1 MPVFIKRHYTGRDA
15 FLTKNLMKILIAN
28 LGSTS
33 FKYRLFEMTDAVA
46 TLLATGGFER
56 VTEYT
61 PCIEQM
67 LETLVGDGHLQSGED
82 LDAVGFKTVLGKDLS
97 GCVDADERVL
107 EALNGFKEVAPAHNP
122 AYAEGIRCFAEKL
135 PSVKRV
141 ALFETAFFQWA
152 DEASTTYAIPQAW
165 RELGIRRYGFHGA
178 SHKFIAERSAE
189 MVGND
194 VVAERARRLYV
205 DGPGEYTGA
214 PVRVLSCHLGG
225 SSSVVGIQNGVAIGS
240 SMGFS
245 PQSGLPQN
253 NRVGDLDSMAIPY
266 VCKMLGLSVEE
277 AERQLNKESGM
288 LGVSEVSNDARDIE
302 DAANAGNPKAQLAND
317 VLIDSIRHWA
327 GSFFFKMGGAEVI
340 SFTAGIGENDPVLR
354 AAVCAGLEGL
364 GVKIDPE
371 ANAKVIRGAEG
382 VISTADSTIKVVV
395 IPANEELVIAREVY
409 RNIQAS

>member
-1 MPVFIKRHYTGRDA
+1 MSDT
-15 FLTKNLMKILIAN
+15 
-28 LGSTS
+28 
-33 FKYRLFEMTDAVA
+33 VA
-46 TLLATGGFER
+46 TLLANGGFER

-61 PCIEQM
+61 ACIEEM
-67 LETLVGDGHLQSGED
+67 LESLVGEGHLQSGQD

-97 GCVDADERVL
+97 GCVTADERVL
-107 EALNGFKEVAPAHNP
+107 EALDGFKEVAPAHNP
-122 AYAEGIRCFAEKL
+122 AYAEGIRCFANKL
-135 PSVKRV
+135 PTVQRV

-152 DEASTTYAIPQAW
+152 SDASTTYAIPKAW
-165 RELGIRRYGFHGA
+165 RDLGIRRYGFHGA

-189 MVGND
+189 LIGNE

-205 DGPGEYTGA
+205 DGPGDYTGA
-214 PVRVLSCHLGG
+214 PVRVISCHLGG
-225 SSSVVGIQNGVAIGS
+225 SSSVVGINNGVAIGS

-266 VCKMLGLSVEE
+266 VSKIHGLSVAE
-277 AERQLNKESGM
+277 AERQLNKESGL
-288 LGVSEVSNDARDIE
+288 LGLSMVSNDARDIRE
-302 DAANAGNPKAQLAND
+302 AAAGGNTDAQLAID

-340 SFTAGIGENDPVLR
+340 SFTAGMGENDPELR

-364 GVKIDPE
+364 GAKIDAE
-371 ANAKVIRGAEG
+371 RNAKTIRGAEG
-382 VISTADSTIKVVV
+382 VISTEDSAIKIVV

-409 RNIQAS
+409 RNVNAS